1 MYKEKKV
8 YFISNLTNLNSELCQ
23 FQENDISSL
32 SDCFIKFINNDE
44 YMQKKHMLN
53 YYDLVNLEGLGW
65 IEHQILICIKY
76 DSQLSIEINSIDMEI
91 DYLI

>member
-1 MYKEKKV
+1 MNIKK
-8 YFISNLTNLNSELCQ
+8 I
-23 FQENDISSL
+23 L
-32 SDCFIKFINNDE
+32 SKDCFIIFINKYE
-44 YMQKKHMLN
+44 YNRQREHMLN

-65 IEHQILICIKY
+65 IEHQILIYIKY